1 MDTPAAALMRLTDT
15 PSCPN
20 SLRQRRVAST
30 NASRRNSGVARW
42 NFGTCRL
49 VAIDCPF
56 FRDYTQA
63 RPNGAYGS
71 MSIVALGLRRPAVD
85 EGADSIGHIAPDV
98 EIPVLHRRVESLG
111 VHTRPNSILHTRTYR
126 PVLAV
131 DQVPEI
137 HGIGRIEARLRHFM
151 CFEQKMAR
159 DIGAFGAARL
169 QDECRDMIA
178 GHAQE

>member
-1 MDTPAAALMRLTDT
+1 MDTPAAALIRLTDT

-30 NASRRNSGVARW
+30 NASRRNAGVARW

-56 FRDYTQA
+56 FRHYTQA
-63 RPNGAYGS
+63 RPNGPYGS
-71 MSIVALGLRRPAVD
+71 MGVD
-85 EGADSIGHIAPDV
+85 A
-98 EIPVLHRRVESLG
+98 
-111 VHTRPNSILHTRTYR
+111 RPNSILHPRTYR

-137 HGIGRIEARLRHFM
+137 HGIRRIEARLRHFM
-151 CFEQKMAR
+151 SLEQKMAC

-169 QDECRDMIA
+169 QDECRDVIA
-178 GHAQE
+178 GH